1 MGPPKNFKHFSK
13 SNKHKKEQKALITQE
28 DFYLAAIDCEE
39 QADRWLLSDIKKCLR
54 FYLKALEHYENGL
67 TALDSTQEGKYN
79 IYYNE
84 TRLFLQIYTDYL
96 ANNGYINILQ
106 YVKMDD
112 MPDLSNLVLSLP
124 QIIQRF
130 EIVYETFPEQRTWD
144 LQFNLLTC
152 YLTLIESLDDT
163 VSPTVAMEGAD
174 ILTLTNK
181 YIEIFQHL
189 VNYLLQELQN
199 WSENAEQDSDDTDT
213 ELQRDTLDEDAM
225 QVTRDGSGIRTNGPV
240 QPPAEVMDVSEQVT
254 PSSLTEV
261 LANSLKFNH
270 ALMELVIES
279 KISIEKNVETKILN
293 PIQINFLEDTT
304 NKFYLQLRDIIDSIS
319 AAIPL
324 DLKEIGLAKT
334 LIEGLNII
342 SSGTFESLQDFVLQ
356 TVSFT
361 DLLDEKD
368 VQGKIDLSLI
378 RVDIVEFAI
387 LCLNDYSSDA
397 SWKLSGLLTKVLTE
411 ARTLLTD
418 YRNQILFLKNQ
429 TLNEQLSHVVF
440 QLCDVLVNSSD
451 NELRR
456 YAIKESTEKSQK
468 TPGGAHTL
476 NILMKNAN
484 VFSE

>member
-1 MGPPKNFKHFSK
+1 
-13 SNKHKKEQKALITQE
+13 
-28 DFYLAAIDCEE
+28 
-39 QADRWLLSDIKKCLR
+39 
-54 FYLKALEHYENGL
+54 
-67 TALDSTQEGKYN
+67 
-79 IYYNE
+79 
-84 TRLFLQIYTDYL
+84 
-96 ANNGYINILQ
+96 
-106 YVKMDD
+106 
-112 MPDLSNLVLSLP
+112 
-124 QIIQRF
+124 
-130 EIVYETFPEQRTWD
+130 
-144 LQFNLLTC
+144 
-152 YLTLIESLDDT
+152 
-163 VSPTVAMEGAD
+163 
-174 ILTLTNK
+174 
-181 YIEIFQHL
+181 
-189 VNYLLQELQN
+189 
-199 WSENAEQDSDDTDT
+199 
-213 ELQRDTLDEDAM
+213 
-225 QVTRDGSGIRTNGPV
+225 
-240 QPPAEVMDVSEQVT
+240 MDVSEQVT

-279 KISIEKNVETKILN
+279 KISNEKNVETKILN

-356 TVSFT
+356 TASFT

-484 VFSE
+484 VFLNNAVAISSKQCGLQETIIDKLKRNYIHNQAKERLLFLQRLEQKSNEDDGTSASPTAMTFDMPPEHPFYSHYR

>member
-1 MGPPKNFKHFSK
+1 M
-13 SNKHKKEQKALITQE
+13 
-28 DFYLAAIDCEE
+28 
-39 QADRWLLSDIKKCLR
+39 
-54 FYLKALEHYENGL
+54 
-67 TALDSTQEGKYN
+67 
-79 IYYNE
+79 
-84 TRLFLQIYTDYL
+84 
-96 ANNGYINILQ
+96 
-106 YVKMDD
+106 
-112 MPDLSNLVLSLP
+112 
-124 QIIQRF
+124 
-130 EIVYETFPEQRTWD
+130 
-144 LQFNLLTC
+144 
-152 YLTLIESLDDT
+152 
-163 VSPTVAMEGAD
+163 
-174 ILTLTNK
+174 
-181 YIEIFQHL
+181 
-189 VNYLLQELQN
+189 
-199 WSENAEQDSDDTDT
+199 
-213 ELQRDTLDEDAM
+213 
-225 QVTRDGSGIRTNGPV
+225 
-240 QPPAEVMDVSEQVT
+240 
-254 PSSLTEV
+254 
-261 LANSLKFNH
+261 
-270 ALMELVIES
+270 
-279 KISIEKNVETKILN
+279 N

-304 NKFYLQLRDIIDSIS
+304 NKFYLQLCDIIDSIS

-356 TVSFT
+356 TASFT

-456 YAIKESTEKSQK
+456 YAIKESTEKSQNPRGSAYFK
-468 TPGGAHTL
+468 H
-476 NILMKNAN
+476 IDEKR
-484 VFSE
+484 